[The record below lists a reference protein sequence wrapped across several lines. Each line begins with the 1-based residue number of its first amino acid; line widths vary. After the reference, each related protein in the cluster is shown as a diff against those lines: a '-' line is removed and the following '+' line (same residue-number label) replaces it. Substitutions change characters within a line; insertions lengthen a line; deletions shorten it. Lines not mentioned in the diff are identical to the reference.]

1 MAFVSS
7 MYDPSSVNW
16 VQCEGDEYGSE
27 DSLAMVS
34 SEMGI
39 SGSGTS
45 GNGFEGIVGGSSE
58 GRTWLVMSGGED
70 GGLSMV
76 ARQNVSLGFIGS

>member
-1 MAFVSS
+1 M
-7 MYDPSSVNW
+7 W
-16 VQCEGDEYGSE
+16 E
-27 DSLAMVS
+27 DLLAMVS

-58 GRTWLVMSGGED
+58 GRTWLVMGGGED

-76 ARQNVSLGFIGS
+76 ARQNVSLGFKGS